1 MADVLL
7 FFDEVNVSGR
17 EFSWVDAGILTLR
30 HQLNSGSGLDLSF
43 VAQFMVQSGI
53 SDLEPMK

>member
-7 FFDEVNVSGR
+7 FFDEVNVADR
-17 EFSWVDAGILTLR
+17 EFSWVNAGISTLR
-30 HQLNSGSGLDLSF
+30 HQLNSGSGLYLSF
-43 VAQFMVQSGI
+43 VTQFMVQSGI